1 MELQGVYNQLGILFL
16 TILLG
21 YVLAKVKVIPPAA
34 TQVFSKFV
42 LTIALPALILSG
54 MRVSFTTERL
64 HTALFVF
71 LLTIPC
77 YGLAFLVGKLTAK
90 ILTKNRTR
98 EAIFNFGI
106 VFANTGFLGFPIF
119 QALYGKEAI
128 FYAAIYN
135 IMFNLLLYTLGIK
148 IMNTD
153 KTGHPTRL
161 NLKKVINPGVGASI
175 IGFILFITAV
185 PLPEFMTGTIDA
197 IGNTCV
203 PLSMLTIGATLSELP
218 LQRMFSDIGIYILS
232 VVRLLVMPLLT
243 LVLVKY
249 IFQIDQ
255 MWLIAIPVIMAGMP
269 IATNTVLMAIEYKN
283 DARLASQTVLIS
295 TLLSCLSIPLLI
307 LVLSHF

>member
-1 MELQGVYNQLGILFL
+1 VELQGVYNQLGILFL

-21 YVLAKVKVIPPAA
+21 YVLAKVKIISPAA

-77 YGLAFLVGKLTAK
+77 YGLAFLVGKLTAR
-90 ILTKNRTR
+90 ILTKDLTR
-98 EAIFNFGI
+98 KVVFNFGI

-128 FYAAIYN
+128 FYASIYN

-148 IMNTD
+148 IMNTN
-153 KTGHPTRL
+153 KTEHTRL
-161 NLKKVINPGVGASI
+161 DLKKIINPGVGASV

-218 LQRMFSDIGIYILS
+218 LQKMFSDIGIYILS

-269 IATNTVLMAIEYKN
+269 MATNTVLMAIEYKN
-283 DARLASQTVLIS
+283 DAHLASQTVLIS
-295 TLLSCLSIPLLI
+295 TLLSCLTIPLLI

>member
-1 MELQGVYNQLGILFL
+1 VELQGVYNQLGILFL

-21 YVLAKVKVIPPAA
+21 YVLAKVKIIPPAA
-34 TQVFSKFV
+34 TQIFSKFV

-77 YGLAFLVGKLTAK
+77 YGLAFLVGKLTAR
-90 ILTKNRTR
+90 ILTKDLTR
-98 EAIFNFGI
+98 KAVFNFGI

-148 IMNTD
+148 IMNTN
-153 KTGHPTRL
+153 KTEHTRL
-161 NLKKVINPGVGASI
+161 DLKKIINPGVGASV

-218 LQRMFSDIGIYILS
+218 LQKMFSDIGIYILS

-283 DARLASQTVLIS
+283 DAHLASQTVLIS